1 MISRPPAEGRAS
13 VGRASVELPEK
24 SLDDYAPFVPGEQL
38 RSIRT
43 LASYL
48 KGASVQHINSTAVGG
63 GVAELLGF
71 LVPLMRDVGL
81 DAQWDVISGS
91 PAFFEVT
98 KAIHNNLH
106 GASEELA
113 PRSLETFWETTHQNV
128 GVLRRDVD
136 FECIHD
142 PQPLGLVEE
151 RGGKTRWVWR
161 CHVDLSDA
169 DPTTWSFLRRL
180 VERYDAAIFHLPDYA
195 RELSIPQ
202 DISPPGID
210 PLNEK
215 NCELDPGEITSVLER
230 RRIDPKRPV
239 VLQVSRFDRLKDP
252 VGVIRAYRLA
262 ARSHPCQ
269 LVLAGGGAADDP
281 ETGRVLAEVHEAAG
295 NDPDIHVLSLPPSA
309 GREINALQ
317 RAATIVVQ
325 KSLREGFGLVVT
337 EAMWKAKPVIG
348 GAVGGIRRQIIQG
361 STGFLV
367 YSVEGTAYRIRQLLG
382 NPDLARQLGENARK
396 YVIENFL
403 PTSYLKRWLLTLLS
417 LRYGPS
423 PVVALG

>member
-1 MISRPPAEGRAS
+1 VTARRREESAVA
-13 VGRASVELPEK
+13 LPEK
-24 SLDDYAPFVPGEQL
+24 SLDDYAPIVGADAIRE
-38 RSIRT
+38 IRT

-48 KGASVQHINSTAVGG
+48 KGASVQHVNSTAVGG

-71 LVPLMRDVGL
+71 LVPLMRDAGL
-81 DAQWDVISGS
+81 DAHWDVITRT
-91 PAFFEVT
+91 PAFFQMT

-106 GASEELA
+106 GASEELTPEA
-113 PRSLETFWETTHQNV
+113 IRTFWDVTQANV

-142 PQPLGLVEE
+142 PQPLGLVKE
-151 RGGKTRWVWR
+151 RGGKARWLWR

-180 VERYDAAIFHLPDYA
+180 VESYDAAVFHLPDYA

-202 DISPPGID
+202 NVSPPAID

-215 NCELDPGEITSVLER
+215 NRELEPSVVAGILERHHIDPG
-230 RRIDPKRPV
+230 RPI

-262 ARSHPCQ
+262 ARSHPFQ

-281 ETGRVLAEVHEAAG
+281 ETGKVLAEVREAADG
-295 NDPDIHVLSLPPSA
+295 DPDVHVLELPPTASL
-309 GREINALQ
+309 EVNALQ

-325 KSLREGFGLVVT
+325 KSLAEGFGLVVT
-337 EAMWKAKPVIG
+337 EAMWKAKPVVG
-348 GAVGGIRRQIIQG
+348 GAVGGIRRQILQG

-367 YSVEGTAYRIRQLLG
+367 YGVEGAAYRIRQLLG
-382 NPDLARQLGENARK
+382 DPELARRLGENARR
-396 YVIENFL
+396 YVVENFL
-403 PTSYLKRWLLTLLS
+403 PTSYLKRWLLMLLS
-417 LRYGPS
+417 LRYGS
-423 PVVALG
+423 GPVVALG